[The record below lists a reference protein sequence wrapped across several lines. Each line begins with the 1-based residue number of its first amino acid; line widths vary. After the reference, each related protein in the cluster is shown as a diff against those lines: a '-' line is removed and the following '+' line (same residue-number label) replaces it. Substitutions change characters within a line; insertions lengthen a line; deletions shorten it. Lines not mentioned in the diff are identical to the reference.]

1 MSEVKEAPNI
11 IKSVPG
17 LQQNHS
23 DKGSGMSIA
32 LSSIKSRDMGG
43 SDQRGKKR
51 KSSEEGPALQKFI
64 GKIKIFRVETGSSN
78 RDILT
83 FDIVCSLSVSVS
95 LVFVFPPQIRDGRVR
110 SVANSSP
117 QI

>member
-1 MSEVKEAPNI
+1 
-11 IKSVPG
+11 
-17 LQQNHS
+17 
-23 DKGSGMSIA
+23 
-32 LSSIKSRDMGG
+32 MGG

-64 GKIKIFRVETGSSN
+64 GKIKFFRVEIGSSN

-83 FDIVCSLSVSVS
+83 FDIVCSPSVSVS
-95 LVFVFPPQIRDGRVR
+95 LVIVFVFPPQIRNGRVR

>member
-1 MSEVKEAPNI
+1 
-11 IKSVPG
+11 
-17 LQQNHS
+17 
-23 DKGSGMSIA
+23 
-32 LSSIKSRDMGG
+32 MGG

-51 KSSEEGPALQKFI
+51 ESSEEGPAVQKFI
-64 GKIKIFRVETGSSN
+64 GKITFFVSFYCSSN

-83 FDIVCSLSVSVS
+83 FDIVCSLSVSVSVS